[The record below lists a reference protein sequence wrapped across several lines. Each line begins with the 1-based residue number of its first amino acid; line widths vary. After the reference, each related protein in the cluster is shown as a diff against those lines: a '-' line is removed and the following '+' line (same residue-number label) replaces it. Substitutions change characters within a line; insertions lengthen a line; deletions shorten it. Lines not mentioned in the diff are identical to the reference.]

1 MTAGNHNTT
10 PTNLGDLPLELVQQI
25 AQSLDRQSLLRL
37 AQACHSLYWL
47 LTPYIKHHA
56 HITAFAPLPL
66 YEENFIYD
74 YGQHHGIDEPVF
86 SLHASYGVPAG
97 EFGPTDA
104 DILGNAVAGGEL
116 DIVRGF
122 LKHNLDPNSYIVSGE
137 RMLGLAVQSRR
148 TDMVKLLLEF
158 GADASRPDLVTGISP
173 LVHAAR
179 SGKEEIVRLLI
190 EAGGDLNADRVMQLI
205 VNYCSVE
212 TVRMAIMYGGNFTS
226 ISSSGMT
233 VLHGIVN
240 RMDAGLFSLVK
251 EDLPAAVF
259 NARNDAGRTA
269 LHIALEDENSPLAMP
284 LVCHPAVDIDIQD
297 IWGYTALHLA
307 IQKRRFDVAHTL
319 IQRGANVNL
328 LNLHGENSLHLA
340 VESGSVPLASL
351 LIEQGADGGSNMTKF
366 ESTLFWAMH
375 SGDPEMVALFK
386 QAVLGDTR
394 QGNGDEVND
403 VSPI

>member
-10 PTNLGDLPLELVQQI
+10 PTNLGDLPVELVQQI
-25 AQSLDRQSLLRL
+25 AQRLDSQSLLRL
-37 AQACHSLYWL
+37 AQTCQSLYWL
-47 LTPYIKHHA
+47 LMPHIKHHA

-74 YGQHHGIDEPVF
+74 YGQRHGIDEPVF
-86 SLHASYGVPAG
+86 TLHASYGVPAG

-104 DILGNAVAGGEL
+104 DILGKAVTGGEL

-122 LKHNLDPNSYIVSGE
+122 LKHNLDPNSYIASGE

-148 TDMVKLLLEF
+148 TDMIKLLLEF
-158 GADASRPDLVTGISP
+158 GADVSRPDLVTGISP

-190 EAGGDLNADRVMQLI
+190 EAGGDLNTDRVMQLI
-205 VNYCSVE
+205 ASYCSVE
-212 TVRMAIMYGGNFTS
+212 TVRMAIVYGGNLTS

-233 VLHGIVN
+233 VLHSIVN
-240 RMDAGLFSLVK
+240 RKDVGLFKLVK
-251 EDLPAAVF
+251 EELPAVVF

-284 LVCHPAVDIDIQD
+284 LACHPAVDVDIQD

-307 IQKRRFDVAHTL
+307 IRKRRFDVAHAL

-340 VESGSVPLASL
+340 VESGSVPVAGM
-351 LIEQGADGGSNMTKF
+351 LIEQGADGGSNISEF
-366 ESTLFWAMH
+366 ESALFWATH
-375 SGDPEMVALFK
+375 SGDPEMVALFM
-386 QAVLGDTR
+386 QAVFEDTL
-394 QGNGDEVND
+394 QNNEDEVDD
-403 VSPI
+403 VSQI